1 MTQGKVMVAISSP
14 ENEDPAFRCF
24 LTRFI
29 QQHACRLSRYC
40 RIESK
45 KKVVPG
51 VAHLVPSASLDFW
64 PFLIS
69 TRILHDALF
78 RWELNLFVTS
88 VCCDQRR
95 RKVCFLFV
103 FCFACLVLC
112 VVSRHCCQGQVAHD
126 YDLRHRATIQP
137 ALTPETRCPSSLT
150 HPRTLKV

>member
-1 MTQGKVMVAISSP
+1 MAISSA
-14 ENEDPAFRCF
+14 ENEGPAFRC
-24 LTRFI
+24 LPSRFI

-45 KKVVPG
+45 TKVVPG
-51 VAHLVPSASLDFW
+51 VAHLVPSSSLDLW

-69 TRILHDALF
+69 THILHDTLL
-78 RWELNLFVTS
+78 RCELNFFVTS

-95 RKVCFLFV
+95 RKVWFLFV

-112 VVSRHCCQGQVAHD
+112 VVSRHCCQDQVAHD
-126 YDLRHRATIQP
+126 YDLRQRATVQS
-137 ALTPETRCPSSLT
+137 ALAPETRWPSSLT